1 MSMTETALAVRIP
14 DELAGRRLDQ
24 ALAQLLPDYSR
35 SRLTAWIRAGQ
46 VRVDGDDAI
55 PRQLV
60 IGGEEVTVQPSTDT
74 VVRTPAEDIALD
86 ILHADDDVFVIN
98 KPAGLVAHPGAGNPD
113 GTLLNALLH
122 ADPQLAKMPR
132 GGIVHRLDR
141 LTSGIMVV
149 ARTLRAHTT
158 LVEQL
163 SARTMHRQ
171 YEAVVYGPMVA
182 GGTVDAPIGRHPRDR
197 VRQAVTESGRPAK
210 THYRVRERYRT
221 MTRIECVLESGR
233 THQIRVHMAHVR
245 HPLVGDSS
253 YGRGIQLPKAAGD
266 ELVETLQGFR
276 RQALHAE
283 QVAFQHPDSGE
294 LVTFNAPRPDD
305 LTQLIR
311 ALRADTL
318 AHAQ

>member
-24 ALAQLLPDYSR
+24 ALAQLFPDYSR
-35 SRLTAWIRAGQ
+35 SRLTAWIRSGHVQ
-46 VRVDGDDAI
+46 VDGGDAI

-60 IGGEEVTVQPSTDT
+60 IGGEQVTLQPHNSTVIT
-74 VVRTPAEDIALD
+74 TRPEDIALD
-86 ILHADDDVFVIN
+86 ILHADEDVFVIN
-98 KPAGLVAHPGAGNPD
+98 KPAGLIAHPGAGNPD

-122 ADPQLAKMPR
+122 EDPGLAAIPR

-163 SARTMHRQ
+163 STRTMHRQ
-171 YEAVVYGPMVA
+171 YEAIVYGPMVA
-182 GGTVDAPIGRHPRDR
+182 GGMVDAPIGRHHRDR
-197 VRQAVTESGRPAK
+197 VRQAVTESGRPAI

-221 MTRIECVLESGR
+221 MTRIECRLETGR

-245 HPLVGDSS
+245 HPLVGDSV
-253 YGRGIQLPKAAGD
+253 YGRGIQLPKGASE
-266 ELVETLQGFR
+266 ELVEKIHGLR

-283 QVAFQHPDSGE
+283 QVGFLHPASGE

-318 AHAQ
+318 AYDR

>member
-46 VRVDGDDAI
+46 IQVDGGDAI

-60 IGGEEVTVQPSTDT
+60 IGGEEVTVQPSTET
-74 VVRTPAEDIALD
+74 VVRTPAEDIELD

-122 ADPQLAKMPR
+122 LDPQLAKMPR

-163 SARTMHRQ
+163 STRTMHRQ

-182 GGTVDAPIGRHPRDR
+182 GGTVNAPIGRHPRDR
-197 VRQAVTESGRPAK
+197 VKQAVTESGRPAK

-221 MTRIECVLESGR
+221 MTRIECLLETGR

-253 YGRGIQLPKAAGD
+253 YGRGMQLPKSASD
-266 ELVETLQGFR
+266 ELVETLHGFR

-283 QVAFQHPDSGE
+283 QVAFKHPDSGE
-294 LVTFNAPRPDD
+294 MVTFNAPRPDD
-305 LTQLIR
+305 LAHLILM
-311 ALRADTL
+311 LRADTL

>member
-74 VVRTPAEDIALD
+74 VVRTPAEDIAID

>member
-14 DELAGRRLDQ
+14 NELAGRRLDQ